1 MIMVQLLDIKY
12 NHLWPYVGTIHFW
25 CGNVWGIYMGGYY
38 TDKYRQPKYLLS
50 GHSLTKILPGK
61 EYTRFI
67 ITRIPRDMV

>member
-1 MIMVQLLDIKY
+1 
-12 NHLWPYVGTIHFW
+12 
-25 CGNVWGIYMGGYY
+25 MGGYY

-67 ITRIPRDMV
+67 ITRIPRDMVQNAKVKIPAVVSALYFVIYCIERNYQ